1 MRFAPFYE
9 ASSPTPTCSSAK
21 RRTRHSTALGRHQH
35 AAVDAG
41 FDHHF
46 GHQRADR
53 RLSKTSE
60 YFHRLNL
67 PVATPIPIVPVTRRL
82 MCICM
87 RTMVENWGNEG
98 PAYSNGPAT
107 ATLSATR
114 HTTANG
120 RLSLWRAAHV
130 RPLPQVSQ
138 PGSTWALFPGVY
150 GNGNSWLFR
159 ALKFNDFE
167 LSNAIAAVRSI
178 ATSKPITSTTAA
190 ASSSACPSPKPYQ
203 LWLICSLQPPLT
215 GAS

>member
-1 MRFAPFYE
+1 MKGL
-9 ASSPTPTCSSAK
+9 PTPTAQQPPLCHPPHNRQRPALPLAGRPRPASASSRD
-21 RRTRHSTALGRHQH
+21 RRR
-35 AAVDAG
+35 
-41 FDHHF
+41 
-46 GHQRADR
+46 QRPRRRR

-60 YFHRLNL
+60 CLHRFNL
-67 PVATPIPIVPVTRRL
+67 HIATPIPIVPVIRRL

-107 ATLSATR
+107 ATLPPATQPP
-114 HTTANG
+114 TAG
-120 RLSLWRAAHV
+120 SPSGGPLTSGLCLKPASLDLQRAF
-130 RPLPQVSQ
+130 
-138 PGSTWALFPGVY
+138 FPGAY
-150 GNGNSWLFR
+150 GHGNSWLFR

-203 LWLICSLQPPLT
+203 LWLIYSPQPPLT